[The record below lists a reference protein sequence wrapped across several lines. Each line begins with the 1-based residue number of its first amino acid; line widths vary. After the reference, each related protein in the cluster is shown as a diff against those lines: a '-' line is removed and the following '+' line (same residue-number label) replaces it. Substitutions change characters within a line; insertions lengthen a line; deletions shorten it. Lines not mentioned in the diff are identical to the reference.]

1 MYLDSAGVDEGDKV
15 LEVCVANVAEED
27 DGVLVTRGVLQQILH
42 MQTYYYLVYTMYKTI
57 LKKNLQRQIGK
68 G

>member
-1 MYLDSAGVDEGDKV
+1 MDLKIFAVYLDSAGVDEGDKV

-42 MQTYYYLVYTMYKTI
+42 RPI
-57 LKKNLQRQIGK
+57 LED
-68 G
+68 

>member
-1 MYLDSAGVDEGDKV
+1 MYLDSAGVDEGDQV

-27 DGVLVTRGVLQQILH
+27 DRVLVTRGVLQQILH
-42 MQTYYYLVYTMYKTI
+42 MQTYYYLVLYNVQNNFE
-57 LKKNLQRQIGK
+57 KNLQRQIGK